1 MKNILFL
8 PISLLFAI
16 KILAQNPSNDWLIT
30 PVAQRSEIKKGDK
43 FIEIKNGLISRRI
56 HIAPNAA
63 TTSFKNL
70 VTGEQ
75 FIRSVRP
82 EARIILNGKTYN
94 VGGLYGQ
101 KEHAYLLEDWIPNF
115 KNNDADFQY
124 QRYEIGEVQP
134 HFQWNC
140 QTWVSNKKLPTGKHL
155 KLFFTSNTV
164 PPSRDEAESIKG
176 VKNIE
181 VVVHYEIFDGIP
193 VLSKWLS
200 IENKS
205 DKPLKINQVVH
216 EMMALVEEESA
227 VVGKPEKM
235 KKPQKLYIENNFA
248 YNNAMR
254 YELSDQATHWSIDSA
269 YTSQVNY
276 NYETPCVVEVY
287 PFLGVGIDLKPN
299 ETYKSIRSYELILDS
314 YDRERNGLA
323 RRKMYSTLFPWI
335 TQNPIFMHLV
345 STDPVQV
352 KNIID
357 QCAETGY
364 EMVIL
369 SFGSGLNM
377 EDDSE
382 ANIKKFK
389 ELADYAHSKGIK
401 LGGYSLFSSR
411 RIDDENDVIDPVT
424 GLPDKGAFFG
434 NAPCLASKW
443 GIDYLK
449 KLNNFIEKTGFDI
462 LEHDGPYP
470 GDVCAS
476 IKHPGHKG
484 LDDSQWVQMQMQKQF
499 YQGLNAKGVYINAPD
514 WYFLDGSHKIALGYR
529 EVNFS
534 LSRAQQKIL
543 NRQNIYDGTWDKTP
557 SMGWGFVPLT
567 KYQGGTEDAI
577 LEPLSEHLTDYK
589 QLMVQYYG
597 AGVQAC
603 YRGPRLYDTEATKKV
618 VKETIDWYKKYR
630 NILNSDIIHLRRA
643 DGRDWDG
650 IMHVNP
656 NLNEK
661 GFVLLYNP
669 LKENI
674 LRKIKLPLYYTG
686 LTDIANVSVHEG
698 RAAIYKLNRDYSI
711 DVEVSIPAE
720 GYIWLMV
727 R

>member
-1 MKNILFL
+1 MRNLL
-8 PISLLFAI
+8 LLLALLLVLSL
-16 KILAQNPSNDWLIT
+16 KSSAQDWLVTPIT
-30 PVAQRSEIKKGDK
+30 QRSTVKMSA
-43 FIEIKNGLISRRI
+43 NGKAIDIQNSLVSRRI
-56 HIAPNAA
+56 QIQPNAA
-63 TTSFKNL
+63 TVSFKNL
-70 VTGEQ
+70 TTQEE

-82 EARIILNGKTYN
+82 EARITVNGKTYN
-94 VGGLYGQ
+94 IGGLYGQ
-101 KEHAYLLEDWIPNF
+101 KEHAYLLEEWIDDF
-115 KNNDADFQY
+115 KNRESDFQY
-124 QRYEIGEVQP
+124 TRYEIGAIEA
-134 HFQWNC
+134 HFNWNC
-140 QTWVSNKKLPTGKHL
+140 QTWASNKQLPTGKSL
-155 KLFFTSNTV
+155 KLFFKSQ
-164 PPSRDEAESIKG
+164 DEALKG
-176 VKNIE
+176 IE
-181 VVVHYEIFDGIP
+181 VVIHYEIFDGIP
-193 VLSKWLS
+193 VISKWLT
-200 IENKS
+200 INNQS
-205 DKPLKINQVVH
+205 DKVLKINQVVH
-216 EMMALVEEESA
+216 ESMAVVEEESA

-235 KKPQKLYIENNFA
+235 KKPQKIYIENNFA

-254 YELSDQATHWSIDSA
+254 YELSDQATHWHIDST

-287 PFLGVGIDLKPN
+287 PILGVGLELKSK
-299 ETYKSIRSYELILDS
+299 ETYKSIRSYELLLDS

-323 RRKMYSTLFPWI
+323 RRKMYRTLFPWT

-345 STDPVQV
+345 STDPTQV
-352 KNIID
+352 KSIID

-377 EDDSE
+377 EDVSE
-382 ANIKKFK
+382 VNIKKFK
-389 ELADYAHSKGIK
+389 DLADYAHQKGIK

-424 GLPDKGAFFG
+424 GLPDKNAFFG
-434 NAPCLASKW
+434 NAPCLASQW

-449 KLNNFIEKTGFDI
+449 KLNKFISETGFDI

-476 IKHPGHKG
+476 MKHPGHKG
-484 LDDSQWVQMQMQKQF
+484 LEDSQWIQMQMQKEF

-514 WYFLDGSHKIALGYR
+514 WYFLDGTHKIALGYR

-543 NRQNIYDGTWDKTP
+543 NRQNIFDGTWDKIP

-567 KYQGGTEDAI
+567 KYQGGTDDAI
-577 LEPLSEHLTDYK
+577 LEPLSQHLNDYK
-589 QLMVQYYG
+589 QLMIQYYG

-603 YRGPRLYDTEATKKV
+603 YRGPRLYDTEATKNI
-618 VKETIDWYKKYR
+618 VKETINWYKKYR

-656 NLNEK
+656 QLPNK

-669 LKENI
+669 LKQTI
-674 LRKIKLPLYYTG
+674 SRKIKLPLYYTG
-686 LTDIANVSVHEG
+686 LTEKAAVSIQENTPKT
-698 RAAIYKLNRDYSI
+698 YKLNRDFSI
-711 DVEVSIPAE
+711 DLEISIPAE
-720 GYIWLMV
+720 SYIWLTIQ
-727 R
+727 

>member
-1 MKNILFL
+1 MKITH
-8 PISLLFAI
+8 ISLLFSMVLSI
-16 KILAQNPSNDWLIT
+16 KTIAQTPNTDWLIA
-30 PVAQRSEIKKGDK
+30 PIAQRSEIKIGDK
-43 FIEIKNGLISRRI
+43 FLELNNGLISRRI
-56 HIAPNAA
+56 QISPNAA

-82 EARIILNGKTYN
+82 EARVVLDGKTYN

-115 KNNDADFQY
+115 TSKDADFQY

-134 HFQWNC
+134 HFSWNC
-140 QTWVSNKKLPTGKHL
+140 QTWASNKKLPTGKHL
-155 KLFFTSNTV
+155 KLFFTSNTEGV
-164 PPSRDEAESIKG
+164 KG
-176 VKNIE
+176 VEII
-181 VVVHYEIFDGIP
+181 VHYEIFDGIP

-200 IENKS
+200 MGNKNTNV
-205 DKPLKINQVVH
+205 LKINQVVH
-216 EMMALVEEESA
+216 ESLAMVEEESA

-235 KKPQKLYIENNFA
+235 KKPQKIFIENNFA

-276 NYETPCVVEVY
+276 NYETPCVMEVY

-299 ETYKSIRSYELILDS
+299 ETYKSIRSYELILDN
-314 YDRERNGLA
+314 YDRERSGLA
-323 RRKMYSTLFPWI
+323 RRKMYSTLFPWT

-345 STDPVQV
+345 STDPVKV
-352 KNIID
+352 KNVID

-377 EDDSE
+377 EDASD

-411 RIDDENDVIDPVT
+411 RIDDENDVIDPKT

-443 GIDYLK
+443 GIEYLK
-449 KLNNFIEKTGFDI
+449 NLNKFITETGFDI

-476 IKHPGHKG
+476 TKHPGHKG

-514 WYFLDGSHKIALGYR
+514 WYFLDGTHKIALGYR

-567 KYQGGTEDAI
+567 KYQGGTDDAI

-597 AGVQAC
+597 AGIQAC
-603 YRGPRLYDTEATKKV
+603 YRGPRLYDTDATKKV

-630 NILNSDIIHLRRA
+630 AILNSDIIHLRRA

-656 NLNEK
+656 NLTEK

-669 LKENI
+669 LKESI
-674 LRKIKLPLYYTG
+674 LRKVKLPLYYTG
-686 LTDIANVSVHEG
+686 LTDKARISVQDGEVKT
-698 RAAIYKLNRDYSI
+698 YTLNRDYSVE
-711 DVEVSIPAE
+711 VEVSIPAE
-720 GYIWLMV
+720 GYIWLVV